1 MYITNKTIYFQ
12 PFYKVTTKPCKKIPI
27 EQIKMLY
34 KRRFELMDI
43 GLEIIMTNGKT
54 VYFAFE
60 N

>member
-1 MYITNKTIYFQ
+1 
-12 PFYKVTTKPCKKIPI
+12 
-27 EQIKMLY
+27 MLY